1 MVRRQLYGFSDVRHV
16 ALDSFLSSLLEQ
28 LEVLMRDTGHHT
40 FLKPDIAAL
49 NMPTEISLNLGV
61 FAAEWVT
68 NAFKY
73 AYPGGMDEI

>member
-1 MVRRQLYGFSDVRHV
+1 
-16 ALDSFLSSLLEQ
+16 
-28 LEVLMRDTGHHT
+28 MRDTGHHT